1 MSIIEITINKELD
14 DSAKVE
20 FKALGFISIRKN
32 SIFGG
37 DPVIVVIGHLELLL
51 LLHCSK

>member
-20 FKALGFISIRKN
+20 LKALGFISIRK
-32 SIFGG
+32 IAFL
-37 DPVIVVIGHLELLL
+37 VAIQL
-51 LLHCSK
+51 